1 MSLRDVERAMNVMV
15 WFYNHRD
22 ALNPLMDGA
31 TDEDSDD
38 DDDDSDANDEED
50 EIFQVILIKWNSN
63 RNIVVLFISN
73 PGFWS
78 KEPASSAL
86 PILTSS
92 DFSNKLN
99 QAFCNEKKLWSL
111 PHNREWCFMFS
122 LIWLEQSLSLY
133 HDVTSPSV

>member
-38 DDDDSDANDEED
+38 EDDDDDDSNADDEED
-50 EIFQVILIKWNSN
+50 EIFQVILIKWNSK

-73 PGFWS
+73 PGCWS
-78 KEPASSAL
+78 KEPASFAL
-86 PILTSS
+86 AILTSS
-92 DFSNKLN
+92 DFANKLN
-99 QAFCNEKKLWSL
+99 QAFCSEKNLGLCLTIENNTLCSHWFGSSNHCRYTMK
-111 PHNREWCFMFS
+111 
-122 LIWLEQSLSLY
+122 
-133 HDVTSPSV
+133 

>member
-31 TDEDSDD
+31 SDD

-50 EIFQVILIKWNSN
+50 EIFQVILTKWNSN

-73 PGFWS
+73 PAFWS

-86 PILTSS
+86 PILTTS
-92 DFSNKLN
+92 DFANKLN
-99 QAFCNEKKLWSL
+99 QAFCTEKKTLVFAS
-111 PHNREWCFMFS
+111 
-122 LIWLEQSLSLY
+122 Q
-133 HDVTSPSV
+133 

>member
-31 TDEDSDD
+31 TDENSDD
-38 DDDDSDANDEED
+38 DDDDSDADDEED
-50 EIFQVILIKWNSN
+50 EIFQVILIKWNSK

-73 PGFWS
+73 PGCWS
-78 KEPASSAL
+78 KEPASFAL

-92 DFSNKLN
+92 DFANKLN
-99 QAFCNEKKLWSL
+99 QAFSTEKNFGLCLAIENDALCSHWFGSSN
-111 PHNREWCFMFS
+111 HGRYTMN
-122 LIWLEQSLSLY
+122 
-133 HDVTSPSV
+133 